1 MVGLQQRYREGLAA
15 LGEDFVEVDGS
26 EQRRRLR
33 DDEAFL
39 DLLWEH
45 CCEGMYG
52 PPEYGGNRDGIGWAY
67 IDYEGD
73 VQPRGLQRRRG
84 VPAVTADAVIIG
96 SGPGGATAAEVLTRA
111 GWSVVIME
119 KGRNHLLDPDDL
131 TKPAADYSNDEI
143 KFISRYFLGPDPL
156 IEPRAFRRNA
166 GEGEH
171 THVGEVNSIPTTV
184 GGGGTHA
191 DGKVPRF
198 REEDFRLFSTH
209 GPQEGAAV
217 DDWPIDYDDLEPY
230 YAEVERAIGVA
241 GRAGAN
247 PFAAWR
253 SGPYPMPPGAP
264 MYGAVL
270 SSAAAE
276 KVGLHPYEAPTA
288 ANSIAYDGRPAC
300 NNCGFCAFFGCPIH
314 AKGDPVALLTRAMAT
329 GRAELMA
336 ETYVSRIV
344 TEGRRAT
351 GVEFIGPDGV
361 TRTMDA
367 KLVIVAGGAIETPR
381 ILLLSGVEHPA
392 LGQHLMCHFQTIVV
406 GHFPHMRL
414 HPHKGR
420 AVTHVHDDAMV
431 QDERSREAALGAG
444 LPWFRGGLVEHSG
457 GGLPIME
464 ARHSP
469 WGQAHA
475 QAMRD
480 SNLRE
485 HMWAFIM
492 QGEDLPYATN
502 TVDLSPSI
510 RDVRGFPVA
519 RVTYEPGHHE
529 LAASKYHGKILQS
542 VLEEMGAE
550 WVSTPRR
557 PASRTTASGPRRCPR
572 AATSSAR
579 RAWATIPTP
588 PSSTAGDG
596 CTRSTTSSSPTP
608 RSSSPRAATARRSP
622 WCAGAW
628 RPPRRH
634 HAELNPGERGRLPLT
649 GHGRSRTSDP
659 SAQDGQRTPRVSSM
673 VPAMGPPPLATAAT
687 SGARPPGRTT

>member
-1 MVGLQQRYREGLAA
+1 MS
-15 LGEDFVEVDGS
+15 D
-26 EQRRRLR
+26 
-33 DDEAFL
+33 
-39 DLLWEH
+39 
-45 CCEGMYG
+45 
-52 PPEYGGNRDGIGWAY
+52 
-67 IDYEGD
+67 
-73 VQPRGLQRRRG
+73 
-84 VPAVTADAVIIG
+84 VTADAVIIG
-96 SGPGGATAAEVLTRA
+96 SGPGGAAAAEVLTRA

-119 KGRNHLLDPDDL
+119 KGRNHLLDPDDP
-131 TKPAADYSNDEI
+131 TKPAGDYSNDEI

-156 IEPRAFRRNA
+156 IEPRAFRRNT

-198 REEDFRLFSTH
+198 REEDFRLFSTY
-209 GPQEGAAV
+209 GPQEHAAV
-217 DDWPIDYDDLEPY
+217 EDWPFGYDDLEPF

-264 MYGAVL
+264 MYGALL

-314 AKGDPVALLTRAMAT
+314 AKGDPVALLTWAMAT

-344 TEGRRAT
+344 IEGNRAT
-351 GVEFIGPDGV
+351 GVELIDADGAR
-361 TRTMDA
+361 RTMDA

-381 ILLLSGVEHPA
+381 ILLLSGLEHPA
-392 LGQHLMCHFQTIVV
+392 LGRHLMCHFQTIVV
-406 GHFPHMRL
+406 GHFPTMRL
-414 HPHKGR
+414 HPQKGR

-469 WGQAHA
+469 WGKLHARDDARVEPARAHVGFHHA
-475 QAMRD
+475 RRGPALRD
-480 SNLRE
+480 E
-485 HMWAFIM
+485 H
-492 QGEDLPYATN
+492 GGPEP
-502 TVDLSPSI
+502 VHP
-510 RDVRGFPVA
+510 RRGGFPVA
-519 RVTYEPGHHE
+519 RVTYEAGRHE

-550 WVSTPRR
+550 WVLHTSSPGVSYHGIGTTPVPESRHVIGTAR
-557 PASRTTASGPRRCPR
+557 MGDNPDTAVVDRWGRVHSLDNVVVADSSVFVTSSGYGPTLTLVALASRAAHHLAGTKPAAS
-572 AATSSAR
+572 A
-579 RAWATIPTP
+579 
-588 PSSTAGDG
+588 
-596 CTRSTTSSSPTP
+596 
-608 RSSSPRAATARRSP
+608 
-622 WCAGAW
+622 
-628 RPPRRH
+628 
-634 HAELNPGERGRLPLT
+634 
-649 GHGRSRTSDP
+649 
-659 SAQDGQRTPRVSSM
+659 
-673 VPAMGPPPLATAAT
+673 PA
-687 SGARPPGRTT
+687 